1 MRVFSGLLVLGLAFV
16 GPLVSRAAEEP
27 AVQQVTAAV
36 EGLR

>member
-1 MRVFSGLLVLGLAFV
+1 MRMLSGLLVLGLAV
-16 GPLVSRAAEEP
+16 LGSSVSRAAEEP